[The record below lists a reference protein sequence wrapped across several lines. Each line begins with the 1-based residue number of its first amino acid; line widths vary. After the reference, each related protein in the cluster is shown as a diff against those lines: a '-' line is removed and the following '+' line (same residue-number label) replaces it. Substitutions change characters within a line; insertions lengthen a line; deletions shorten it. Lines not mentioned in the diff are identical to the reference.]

1 MQTTA
6 MAKPQT
12 AQPGVALP
20 PGIWVDD
27 GWCSSR
33 REMAALRELCQVG
46 LDQMWGENRSQ
57 QYHCAARASPGKRVS
72 AAEGGDS
79 GE

>member
-1 MQTTA
+1 M
-6 MAKPQT
+6 M
-12 AQPGVALP
+12 
-20 PGIWVDD
+20 D
-27 GWCSSR
+27 G
-33 REMAALRELCQVG
+33 AAAGGRWQRCENSARLG